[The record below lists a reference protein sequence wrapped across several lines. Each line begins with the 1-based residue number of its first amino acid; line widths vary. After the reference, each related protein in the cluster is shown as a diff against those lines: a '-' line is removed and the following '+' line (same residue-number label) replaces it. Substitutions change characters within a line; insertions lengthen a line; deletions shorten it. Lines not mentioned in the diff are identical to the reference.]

1 MADDVL
7 DERHLDVRRVLDR
20 NHLTPLLNVEVDGF
34 VGENRED
41 NAPTVA
47 DNLNAVGSCRL
58 MSAEAP
64 SAAAWQ
70 TIGELESGTDRVLG
84 LVEPGAV
91 GIETNSTRDGAEEFL
106 QEIKLMRREVVE
118 IATACNV
125 ALHAPREIAAIVVDV
140 ARRHSKANLNADDFT
155 YPANFVKDNLNTLLA
170 LKRSDNVCFS
180 INFPSNKREEIKG
193 VRFATLGLRKF
204 SDRYE
209 LQENRDG
216 SGYLLLGE
224 PIPLDNSSDSDVEL
238 IKQGYI
244 TVTPVSIQDTAR
256 EFFDAQA
263 EKKLCI

>member
-1 MADDVL
+1 MRILIVNDDGIQSPGIHKLAEVLSTEHSIVVVAPHTQKSGYSHSLSFHKTITYAPFNLGLPVKSYSLTGTPCDCVKFAVDVL
-7 DERHLDVRRVLDR
+7 MRDSLPDVILCGIND
-20 NHLTPLLNVEVDGF
+20 DY
-34 VGENRED
+34 
-41 NAPTVA
+41 
-47 DNLNAVGSCRL
+47 NL
-58 MSAEAP
+58 
-64 SAAAWQ
+64 
-70 TIGELESGTDRVLG
+70 GTDVVYSATVNAALEGTLLG
-84 LVEPGAV
+84 FPSFAV
-91 GIETNSTRDGAEEFL
+91 SIG
-106 QEIKLMRREVVE
+106 RE
-118 IATACNV
+118 
-125 ALHAPREIAAIVVDV
+125 
-140 ARRHSKANLNADDFT
+140 NADDFT

-224 PIPLDNSSDSDVEL
+224 PIPLDNSPDSDVEL

-244 TVTPVSIQDTAR
+244 TITPVSIQDTAR